1 MNMIQQRAYNIY
13 LLAIVL
19 ALQACAVTD
28 PIAKAETL
36 EQRAFAT
43 YGTFVIFEE
52 QAAKLVSSGELS
64 NSVVRAI
71 GRADERAKPVV
82 DSLIAATV
90 EFSAIK
96 AEYEASGEGEERF
109 IAAMNELNVW
119 VSRAAPLVNN
129 LISAIEGAE

>member
-28 PIAKAETL
+28 PIAKADTL
-36 EQRAFAT
+36 EQKAFAT

-64 NSVVRAI
+64 NSAVRAI

-82 DSLIAATV
+82 DSLIAAAV
-90 EFSAIK
+90 EFAAIK

-119 VSRAAPLVNN
+119 VSRAAPLVDN

>member
-19 ALQACAVTD
+19 ALQACAITD
-28 PIAKAETL
+28 PIAKADTL
-36 EQRAFAT
+36 EQKAFAT

-64 NSVVRAI
+64 DSAVRAI

-82 DSLIAATV
+82 DSLIAAAV
-90 EFSAIK
+90 EFAAIK

-119 VSRAAPLVNN
+119 VSRAAPLVDN
-129 LISAIEGAE
+129 LIAAIEGAE

>member
-19 ALQACAVTD
+19 ALQACAGSN
-28 PIAKAETL
+28 PIAKADTL
-36 EQRAFAT
+36 EQKAFAT

-52 QAAKLVSSGELS
+52 QAAKLVSSGQLS
-64 NSVVRAI
+64 NSAVRAI

-90 EFSAIK
+90 EFAAIK
-96 AEYEASGEGEERF
+96 AEFEASGEGEEQF

-119 VSRAAPLVNN
+119 VSRAVPLVNN
-129 LISAIEGAE
+129 LISAVEGAE